1 MNLNY
6 LWSQK
11 LRYADNELV
20 WDLILVV
27 DWINK
32 ILKNKSY
39 TVNFYAFIRTDVV
52 DSVLPY
58 GYDINKWIED
68 HG

>member
-68 HG
+68 YG

>member
-58 GYDINKWIED
+58 GYDINKCIED
-68 HG
+68 YG